1 MFYAEEMFI
10 KIDSENAFLIAMKK
24 KKYFC
29 IGDLT
34 RLYWDLKSF
43 HQAKIQTHFTILAGI

>member
-24 KKYFC
+24 KKIFALE
-29 IGDLT
+29 I
-34 RLYWDLKSF
+34 
-43 HQAKIQTHFTILAGI
+43 